1 MVIKVGINA
10 KSLVEP
16 LRELVPEVFYVIEKE
31 ELTKSVTMLQNS
43 QS

>member
-16 LRELVPEVFYVIEKE
+16 LRELVPEVFHEIEKE

-43 QS
+43 HS